1 MSRKTILLFD
11 VDGTLT
17 AARQS
22 ITQKMRE
29 FMQETHK
36 KVHLA
41 VVGGSDLN
49 KITEQLGDIK
59 DLCHEYD
66 YVFSENGLVGYH
78 GTEKLPDASIGEKIG
93 EDKLQDVI
101 NFSLE
106 YLSKIRLPLK
116 RGTFIEYRKGMLNIS
131 PIGRSCSLEERNGF
145 IEYEKK
151 HPVRM
156 ALVAELE
163 RRFSNYGLK
172 FSIGGQISVDVFPV
186 GWDKTY
192 CLKYLNSE
200 YDTIHFFGDKTMS
213 GGNDY
218 EIYEHPRTIGHT
230 VTNPED
236 TIAKVKNV
244 LENL

>member
-1 MSRKTILLFD
+1 MAARTILLFD

-17 AARQS
+17 AARQN

-29 FMQETHK
+29 FLRETHK
-36 KVHLA
+36 KVPLA
-41 VVGGSDLN
+41 IVGGSDLN

-59 DLCHEYD
+59 NICQEYD

-78 GTEKLPDASIGEKIG
+78 GTEQLPAASIGEKIG

-101 NFSLE
+101 NFALE
-106 YLSKIRLPLK
+106 YLSKIRLPVK

-131 PIGRSCSLEERNGF
+131 PIGRSCSYEERLGF
-145 IEYEKK
+145 VQYEAK

-156 ALVAELE
+156 HLIAELE
-163 RRFSNYGLK
+163 KRFKDYGLK
-172 FSIGGQISVDVFPV
+172 FSIGGQISVDVFPI

-192 CLKYLNSE
+192 CLKYLTSH

-213 GGNDY
+213 GGNDN
-218 EIYEHPRTIGHT
+218 EIFEHPATIGHT
-230 VTNPED
+230 VTNPDD
-236 TIAKVKNV
+236 TMVQIQKV
-244 LENL
+244 LETL